1 MTTIKE
7 SLEAI
12 NKAKYDL
19 KLNASKETLKP
30 EFKKLFA
37 DHPGLKGFAYLAWT
51 PGFND
56 GDPCYRNENS
66 FVGEG
71 DGAEDYNEVAEFLFA
86 ENDISINK
94 DCLTIEQARKD
105 VALFSDVFELMYD
118 TNYIVKVSIN
128 DDGEVSIEQDEYDC
142 GY

>member
-71 DGAEDYNEVAEFLFA
+71 DGELLIPGVGVRVAVLAVLKIGQGDVHRPRVHLAFA
-86 ENDISINK
+86 DQLARLPHSI
-94 DCLTIEQARKD
+94 LT
-105 VALFSDVFELMYD
+105 
-118 TNYIVKVSIN
+118 
-128 DDGEVSIEQDEYDC
+128 G
-142 GY
+142 